1 MPLMADNLD
10 IRNRSGQ
17 IPSDDDLF
25 WPEAMR
31 RVQLGM
37 LQSAHWAATGVLALS
52 LVSWTL
58 VTAALLFGEIGEGI
72 LLWMLPLVLWT
83 LSAVG
88 ALRVFTVRRYRYFAN
103 SPDSTQQAVTRIA
116 RKKIQ
121 QLYWSI
127 GLWAFGVLFLLVAMF
142 LEFA

>member
-1 MPLMADNLD
+1 MPNDLD
-10 IRNRSGQ
+10 IRNTRIGHT
-17 IPSDDDLF
+17 PTEDDLF

-31 RVQLGM
+31 QVQLGM
-37 LQSAHWAATGVLALS
+37 LHSAHWAATGVLALS

-58 VTAALLFGEIGEGI
+58 VAGAVIFGEAGEQVVFWI
-72 LLWMLPLVLWT
+72 IPIILWT
-83 LSAVG
+83 LSAIG
-88 ALRVFTVRRYRYFAN
+88 ALRVFTARKYRYFAN

-121 QLYWSI
+121 QLYWSM
-127 GLWAFGVLFLLVAMF
+127 GLWAFGVLFMILAMI